1 MNKKIKNIIL
11 VLVSV
16 SIIFCMFVVQ
26 VESNGVFTT
35 NKGRPNKQGEA
46 NGCKFR
52 VNSMH
57 RMDFACRDL
66 PSLFNFNHFIMQA
79 KNDSGTTCA
88 NALTPERIINELL
101 EHDSPENIMEN
112 FHDVMLAFISY
123 NEVIPREEM
132 IEIIFSYRAVRDML
146 KKIKKLFN

>member
-1 MNKKIKNIIL
+1 
-11 VLVSV
+11 
-16 SIIFCMFVVQ
+16 MFVVPINFIFYGAYSTNNSETLFGKQ
-26 VESNGVFTT
+26 TGESPEVVSMLRMELVGGDFPLYFNPKLFGMPTT
-35 NKGRPNKQGEA
+35 NDNNTA
-46 NGCKFR
+46 
-52 VNSMH
+52 
-57 RMDFACRDL
+57 
-66 PSLFNFNHFIMQA
+66 IA
-79 KNDSGTTCA
+79 K
-88 NALTPERIINELL
+88 ALKAEKIIRELL